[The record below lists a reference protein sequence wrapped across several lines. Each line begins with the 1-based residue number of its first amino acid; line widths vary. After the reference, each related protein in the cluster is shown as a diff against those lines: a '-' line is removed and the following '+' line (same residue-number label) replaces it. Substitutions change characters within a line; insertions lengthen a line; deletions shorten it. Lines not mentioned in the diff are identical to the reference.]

1 MTGSSSA
8 VRAEN
13 SLFVSSLLVDILLI
27 AVNLRVPGTSLGP
40 VLYQVQQYFSL
51 SLRRRVS

>member
-27 AVNLRVPGTSLGP
+27 AVNLRVPGTSLRP

>member
-13 SLFVSSLLVDILLI
+13 SLFVSSFLIDILLI
-27 AVNLRVPGTSLGP
+27 AANLRVPMTSLGP